1 MTKLDKPV
9 HREVTLNGEEYITS
23 LDPDG
28 MNGGTPEFTLRKKRH
43 RWVYRQKMASLIGEL
58 DSAPEPEFKPDTV
71 TIAPKGAKRIT
82 HAKVMATDPAWT
94 ASEIKAKL
102 AVSDMDYKLKVE
114 VLKAI
119 DDLTAIEDELEPR
132 TLNL

>member
-9 HREVTLNGEEYITS
+9 HREVTINGEDYIAS
-23 LDPDG
+23 LDPK
-28 MNGGTPEFTLRKKRH
+28 MEFTLRKKRH
-43 RWVYRQKMASLIGEL
+43 KAVYRQKMASLIEEL
-58 DSAPEPEFKPDTV
+58 DSAPQPEFKPDTV
-71 TIAPKGAKRIT
+71 TIAPKGAKRTT
-82 HAKVMATDPAWT
+82 HTRVMATDPAWT

>member
-1 MTKLDKPV
+1 MTRLEKPV
-9 HREVTLNGEEYITS
+9 HREVTINGEDFIAS
-23 LDPDG
+23 LDPSL
-28 MNGGTPEFTLRKKRH
+28 EFTLRKKRH
-43 RWVYRQKMASLIGEL
+43 KATYRQSMASLVKEL
-58 DSAPEPEFKPDTV
+58 DSSPEPEFKPDTV
-71 TIAPKGAKRIT
+71 TVAPKGVKRTT
-82 HAKVMATDPAWT
+82 HARVMATDPAWT

-119 DDLTAIEDELEPR
+119 DDLTAIEDELESR